1 MNFKNLMFNPAFMR
15 MQNQSS
21 LISRMMGSS
30 SKMGVMGSPQ
40 YMSKASMK
48 AYSKIMAK
56 QIQSYDSF
64 SRTESASKTEDKAEY
79 SRVAGQVNRAGGTN
93 NYTPT
98 PKATLAD
105 VTAAFDDA
113 RAANHAKLDN
123 AGNEII
129 AVNDRA
135 GRDLMYAS
143 TRINGARYDYQSTQ
157 YISGGAYLDKID
169 QNAFNRQMVNRQ
181 IGNILSEKGI
191 SVGEG
196 EEYTFTVD
204 AYSNRITVSGAD
216 ADKARAIEDA
226 LNSGENGKNLYE
238 HIKLCSQWEKDL
250 SGEHEKNEQ
259 LSNGGLALRYA
270 SELMREKLGVNLSQ
284 VTRQGDDYV
293 TEDGQSVKELF
304 AKYAQEHPTSGF
316 TVQAETDLYHSYIDR
331 ALAQEGAPKMDL
343 SIRYD
348 VNGLHDIGQK
358 HSYGTGDTAWI
369 DEYVQELAKETGKTV
384 LTTFINSAEG
394 ENAKIVAAQPDEGT
408 KASEEAE
415 GESTKS
421 GGCVGINAAKLA
433 RMLAAAKTRA
443 QVQAVLAKIQ
453 ADLKECDAGKEQ
465 GMDVDEASYSAAEQ
479 LLQQAQ
485 QQLGQA
491 ENREATPEEE
501 MASALASLM

>member
-135 GRDLMYAS
+135 GRDLIYAS

-216 ADKARAIEDA
+216 ADKGRAIEDA
-226 LNSGENGKNLYE
+226 LNSSENGKNLYE
-238 HIKLCSQWEKDL
+238 HIKLCSQGEKDL

-259 LSNGGLALRYA
+259 LSNGGLTLRCA

-316 TVQAETDLYHSYIDR
+316 ICPWRL
-331 ALAQEGAPKMDL
+331 
-343 SIRYD
+343 
-348 VNGLHDIGQK
+348 
-358 HSYGTGDTAWI
+358 
-369 DEYVQELAKETGKTV
+369 
-384 LTTFINSAEG
+384 
-394 ENAKIVAAQPDEGT
+394 
-408 KASEEAE
+408 
-415 GESTKS
+415 
-421 GGCVGINAAKLA
+421 
-433 RMLAAAKTRA
+433 
-443 QVQAVLAKIQ
+443 
-453 ADLKECDAGKEQ
+453 
-465 GMDVDEASYSAAEQ
+465 
-479 LLQQAQ
+479 
-485 QQLGQA
+485 
-491 ENREATPEEE
+491 
-501 MASALASLM
+501 

>member
-1 MNFKNLMFNPAFMR
+1 MIFRNLMFNSAFMR

-30 SKMGVMGSPQ
+30 SKMGALGSPQ
-40 YMSKASMK
+40 YISRASMK
-48 AYSKIMAK
+48 AYSKLMAK
-56 QIQSYDSF
+56 QMQNYDSF
-64 SRTESASKTEDKAEY
+64 SRTESIPTTEGKAEY
-79 SRVAGQVNRAGGTN
+79 SRVAEQVNQTGSTN
-93 NYTPT
+93 SYTPA

-105 VTAAFDDA
+105 VTVAFDDA

-129 AVNDRA
+129 AVSDRA
-135 GRDLMYAS
+135 GRDLMYAG

-157 YISGGAYLDKID
+157 YISGGAYLDRID

-191 SVGEG
+191 SVSEA

-204 AYSNRITVSGAD
+204 AYTNRITVSGAD
-216 ADKARAIEDA
+216 AEKGRAIADA

-238 HIKLCSQWEKDL
+238 HIKLCSQWERDL
-250 SGEHEKNEQ
+250 SGEYEKNEQ
-259 LSNGGLALRYA
+259 LSDGGKALRYA
-270 SELMREKLGVNLSQ
+270 SELMREKLGFNLSQ
-284 VTRQGDDYV
+284 VTQQGNDYI

-316 TVQAETDLYHSYIDR
+316 TVQAETELYHSYINR
-331 ALAQEGAPKMDL
+331 ALAQKDVPQMDL

-348 VNGLHDIGQK
+348 ANGLHDIGQK

-369 DEYVQELAKETGKTV
+369 DDYVQELAKKTGKTV
-384 LTTFINSAEG
+384 LTAFINSAES
-394 ENAKIVAAQPDEGT
+394 ENAKNVVLQPNKET
-408 KASEEAE
+408 SKSEESGAE
-415 GESTKS
+415 AEQTK
-421 GGCVGINAAKLA
+421 GCVGINAAKLA

-443 QVQAVLAKIQ
+443 QVQAVIAQIQ
-453 ADLKECDAGKEQ
+453 SDLKECDAGKEL
-465 GMDVDEASYSAAEQ
+465 GFDVDEASVEAAKSV
-479 LLQQAQ
+479 LQDAQ
-485 QQLGQA
+485 SRMGQA